1 MADGSVR
8 LFLSCVSDEFAVYR
22 DALRHA
28 LTGSDVE
35 VKIQEDFKNSGG
47 DTLKMLEDYIGRCQA
62 VVHFLGDMK
71 GSAPAKVSVEDLL
84 KRRPDFEGE
93 LARRGLPREAL
104 NALTYTQWE
113 AWLAIGLGKDLLI
126 VELGVRVRR
135 GPKFKPTKAS
145 KAAQSAHRARLKAI
159 DRYPAAPPFTSAG
172 TLALQIMTSSVI
184 DALVKARS
192 GIAVTDRAF
201 RLWNFAFG
209 PAEKEATEPG
219 LDWLDLADAFE
230 DGEPNLFSLLRWDT
244 RLVETFYGRD
254 DDLQKILAWAE
265 GAKAPSARLITGEG
279 GAGKTRLAAEAAKV
293 LRDRGWTAG
302 FLPRHKNAFNFAVG
316 NKGLFLI
323 LDYPEEQPAR
333 TAAVLKDLAERKTA
347 PYPLRTLFLSRRS
360 FAEWEGEAT
369 MLQGR
374 FGGQEIAAP
383 ATLGLEDGARLI
395 EEAAGKLAER
405 MGRATPDLGGARTW
419 LAASPLNRLPLYA
432 TAAAIHTV
440 LSPCEAFGLSGGEL
454 LRKLAARELDR
465 VRPAS
470 ESLGLGRKGL
480 ETLLALGVLADGLS
494 EKAVTELA
502 RAGACRDAGADLIP
516 ALAGSPWWRRGRLMR
531 LEPDAPAA
539 AFVDRALFG
548 SDFQRGRD
556 VLPDWLFVA
565 LRENAASFGGRLA
578 RVLYDL
584 RGPRHTDEG
593 GAHPLEGRLDEMLVK
608 DPARAADFAALA
620 ATEVPF
626 WGAGFAARVALILAN
641 AADDPQVKAEY
652 FNYAGVHLSRLGLRE
667 EALAAALEA
676 AQLYRALA
684 MAHPEAFRPNLAMSL
699 AISPKT

>member
-1 MADGSVR
+1 MDATTISRKFSLGR
-8 LFLSCVSDEFAVYR
+8 R
-22 DALRHA
+22 ALRRRA
-28 LTGSDVE
+28 RAS
-35 VKIQEDFKNSGG
+35 SPA
-47 DTLKMLEDYIGRCQA
+47 RA
-62 VVHFLGDMK
+62 V
-71 GSAPAKVSVEDLL
+71 P
-84 KRRPDFEGE
+84 
-93 LARRGLPREAL
+93 ARRASPPRRRKFCATGDGLR
-104 NALTYTQWE
+104 
-113 AWLAIGLGKDLLI
+113 
-126 VELGVRVRR
+126 
-135 GPKFKPTKAS
+135 AS
-145 KAAQSAHRARLKAI
+145 S
-159 DRYPAAPPFTSAG
+159 
-172 TLALQIMTSSVI
+172 
-184 DALVKARS
+184 
-192 GIAVTDRAF
+192 
-201 RLWNFAFG
+201 
-209 PAEKEATEPG
+209 
-219 LDWLDLADAFE
+219 
-230 DGEPNLFSLLRWDT
+230 
-244 RLVETFYGRD
+244 
-254 DDLQKILAWAE
+254 
-265 GAKAPSARLITGEG
+265 
-279 GAGKTRLAAEAAKV
+279 
-293 LRDRGWTAG
+293 
-302 FLPRHKNAFNFAVG
+302 PRHKNAFNFAVG

-548 SDFQRGRD
+548 SAFQRGRD

-565 LRENAASFGGRLA
+565 LRENAASFGGRL
-578 RVLYDL
+578 VLGL
-584 RGPRHTDEG
+584 TNC
-593 GAHPLEGRLDEMLVK
+593 
-608 DPARAADFAALA
+608 
-620 ATEVPF
+620 
-626 WGAGFAARVALILAN
+626 GFASFF
-641 AADDPQVKAEY
+641 PGE
-652 FNYAGVHLSRLGLRE
+652 
-667 EALAAALEA
+667 
-676 AQLYRALA
+676 
-684 MAHPEAFRPNLAMSL
+684 
-699 AISPKT
+699 